1 MNTSNPL
8 FYNDNIEPIDLERI
22 FVCYSSSKVQN
33 LWNEWNDMMLS
44 GEELEYQ
51 KDIERECERE
61 LGIW

>member
-33 LWNEWNDMMLS
+33 FWNEWNDMMLS

-61 LGIW
+61 PGIW

>member
-8 FYNDNIEPIDLERI
+8 FYNDNIEPIDLKRI
-22 FVCYSSSKVQN
+22 FVCYSSSKAQN
-33 LWNEWNDMMLS
+33 FWNEWNDMMLS

>member
-1 MNTSNPL
+1 MNTSNTL
-8 FYNDNIEPIDLERI
+8 FYNDNIESIDLRHIHE
-22 FVCYSSSKVQN
+22 YHSSSKTQN
-33 LWNEWNDMMLS
+33 FWSEWNDAMLS

>member
-1 MNTSNPL
+1 MNTSNPF
-8 FYNDNIEPIDLERI
+8 FYNDNIEPIDLKHI
-22 FVCYSSSKVQN
+22 CVCYSSSKVQN
-33 LWNEWNDMMLS
+33 FWAEWNEVMLS

>member
-8 FYNDNIEPIDLERI
+8 FYNDNIEPIDLKHI
-22 FVCYSSSKVQN
+22 CVCYFSSKVQN
-33 LWNEWNDMMLS
+33 FWAEWNEVMLS